1 VIREPA
7 TIVSVARGEV
17 WVRCDA
23 QQGCPR
29 CAEGRGCGG
38 GLLGGLLRDRLR
50 LVRAVGDADG
60 LAAGDRVVI
69 GLAETSLVK
78 AAATMYLVP
87 LAGIVLGALLARGLA
102 GTGDAVAMTGGV
114 LGFLVAL
121 ALVRRY
127 GASRGS
133 DPSFHPRILGR
144 CEGRREDAP
153 VALPAASGD

>member
-1 VIREPA
+1 MIREPA
-7 TIVSVARGEV
+7 TIVSVAHGEV

-50 LVRAVGDADG
+50 LVRAVGRADG

-69 GLAETSLVK
+69 GLAETTLVK

-87 LAGIVLGALLARGLA
+87 LGGIVLGALSARGLA
-102 GTGDAVAMTGGV
+102 GTGDASAIIGGA

-121 ALVRRY
+121 AFVRRY
-127 GASRGS
+127 GARRGS

-144 CEGRREDAP
+144 CERGEEGA
-153 VALPAASGD
+153 PAALTGD